1 METKFNIFYK
11 KAKKNNLEILD
22 VSEIQNYNPVYS
34 RFFEMDETNYN
45 RIALNHKYH
54 IHDLKTVT
62 DNDDKP
68 VEKDIFVKFSPL
80 LDPLNYLRGKYDLEK
95 SVFKT
100 LPKLGSTTETCLP
113 KVLDVNNSSYVD
125 GFFSYL
131 TSMMK
136 DTHGWVHGVEYY
148 GSVLAI
154 HKNFKYNIVDDID
167 FLTNNTFFM
176 NNINKHFTLDEDA
189 SIILHEYS
197 GEGSRTNK
205 KKLSIKDLE
214 IDLEVEEIGG
224 TLDGST
230 LDSSTL
236 DGGTL
241 NGSTLNGSTLNGSTL
256 NGSTLNGSTLN
267 GSTLDLCENIAL
279 EYVSDTKPI
288 ISDSDSDSSSDDS
301 NSESDTTEDEDNWET
316 DSDSGSKSESSS
328 ENQSIFDEEETMFS
342 YLKEFP
348 VQLIFQEKCKGT
360 LDQLIMQRKLK
371 DDTFIEALLQIILLL
386 ATYQKVFDFTH
397 NDLHTNN
404 IMYVETEEEFLYY
417 QIDGVCYKV
426 PTNGRI
432 FKLIDFG
439 RAIYRFS
446 GKTFCSDSFAP
457 SGDAATQY
465 NCDPYF
471 NENKPRIDPNPSFD
485 LCRLGCSLYDYVC
498 RDDEVKTPLQKLV
511 DSWCNDDHGKS
522 VLYKPSGQER
532 YPDFKLYKMIAR
544 TVNNL
549 VPSEQ
554 LKQGIFNKY
563 VSEATVSEATV
574 SEATVSKAT
583 VSKATV
589 SEATLN
595 IIDIDALPKYA

>member
-1 METKFNIFYK
+1 MESKFSIFYK
-11 KAKKNNLEILD
+11 KAKKNNLEMLD
-22 VSEIQNYNPVYS
+22 IGEIQNYNPMYN

-62 DNDDKP
+62 DNEDKL

-100 LPKLGSTTETCLP
+100 LPKLGSTVETCLS

-136 DTHGWVHGVEYY
+136 DTHGWIHGVEYY
-148 GSVLAI
+148 GSALAI
-154 HKNFKYNIVDDID
+154 HKNFKYNIADDVD

-176 NNINKHFTLDEDA
+176 NNINKHFSLDEDA
-189 SIILHEYS
+189 SIILREYS

-214 IDLEVEEIGG
+214 IDLEVEEIIAF
-224 TLDGST
+224 LDASAV
-230 LDSSTL
+230 
-236 DGGTL
+236 
-241 NGSTLNGSTLNGSTL
+241 N
-256 NGSTLNGSTLN
+256 
-267 GSTLDLCENIAL
+267 DLSAIVDESLSIAV
-279 EYVSDTKPI
+279 EYVSESKPEI
-288 ISDSDSDSSSDDS
+288 NDSDSDSDSDSSDSESATTEEEDDWETES
-301 NSESDTTEDEDNWET
+301 ESESDE
-316 DSDSGSKSESSS
+316 
-328 ENQSIFDEEETMFS
+328 SIFEEEEETMFS

-360 LDQLIMQRKLK
+360 LDELIMQRKLK
-371 DDTFIEALLQIILLL
+371 DDTFIEALLQIVLLL

-417 QIDGVCYKV
+417 KIDGVCYKV

-439 RAIYRFS
+439 RAIYRFG
-446 GKTFCSDSFAP
+446 GKIFCSDSFAP

-465 NCDPYF
+465 NCEPYF
-471 NENKPRIDPNPSFD
+471 NDNKPRIDPNPSFD

-549 VPSEQ
+549 VPSQQ
-554 LKQGIFNKY
+554 LKQGIFKKY
-563 VSEATVSEATV
+563 VRVNPDGLSEATVRV
-574 SEATVSKAT
+574 
-583 VSKATV
+583 
-589 SEATLN
+589 N
-595 IIDIDALPKYA
+595 PDRCIDIDAFPNYC

>member
-1 METKFNIFYK
+1 MESKFSIFYK
-11 KAKKNNLEILD
+11 KAKKNNLEMLD
-22 VSEIQNYNPVYS
+22 ISEIQNYNPVYS

-62 DNDDKP
+62 DNEDKI

-100 LPKLGSTTETCLP
+100 LPKLGSTVETCLP

-136 DTHGWVHGVEYY
+136 DTHGWIHGVEYY
-148 GSVLAI
+148 GSALAI
-154 HKNFKYNIVDDID
+154 HKNFKYNIVDDVD

-189 SIILHEYS
+189 SIILREYS
-197 GEGSRTNK
+197 GEGSRSNK

-214 IDLEVEEIGG
+214 IDLEVEEIGTPLDG
-224 TLDGST
+224 GSPLDGSP
-230 LDSSTL
+230 LDGSLLDGSAL
-236 DGGTL
+236 DGGE
-241 NGSTLNGSTLNGSTL
+241 S
-256 NGSTLNGSTLN
+256 
-267 GSTLDLCENIAL
+267 IAL
-279 EYVSDTKPI
+279 EYVSDLKQTNDD
-288 ISDSDSDSSSDDS
+288 SSSSDDSDSDSESATTEEEEGEEEEEWETE
-301 NSESDTTEDEDNWET
+301 SESET
-316 DSDSGSKSESSS
+316 KSGSDE
-328 ENQSIFDEEETMFS
+328 SIFDEEEETMFS

-360 LDQLIMQRKLK
+360 LDELIMQRKLK

-417 QIDGVCYKV
+417 KIDGVCYKV

-439 RAIYRFS
+439 RAIYRFG
-446 GKTFCSDSFAP
+446 GKIFCSDSFAP

-465 NCDPYF
+465 NCEPYF

-549 VPSEQ
+549 VPSQQ
-554 LKQGIFNKY
+554 LKQGIFKKY
-563 VSEATVSEATV
+563 VRANPDGLSEATVRV
-574 SEATVSKAT
+574 
-583 VSKATV
+583 
-589 SEATLN
+589 N
-595 IIDIDALPKYA
+595 PDRCIDIDAFPNYC

>member
-1 METKFNIFYK
+1 MDNKFSIFYK
-11 KAKKNNLEILD
+11 KAKKIDLEMLD
-22 VSEIQNYNPVYS
+22 SISEIQHYNPVYS

-45 RIALNHKYH
+45 RISLNHKYH
-54 IHDLKTVT
+54 IYDLKTVV
-62 DNDDKP
+62 DDDDKP
-68 VEKDIFVKFSPL
+68 MEKDIFVKFSPL
-80 LDPLNYLRGKYDLEK
+80 LDPLNYLRGKYDLETPI
-95 SVFKT
+95 FKT
-100 LPKLGSTTETCLP
+100 LPKLGSTTDTCLP

-148 GSVLAI
+148 GSALAVQRG
-154 HKNFKYNIVDDID
+154 FKYDIVDDLD
-167 FLTNNTFFM
+167 FLTKCPFFTNNL
-176 NNINKHFTLDEDA
+176 NKHFTVDEDT
-189 SIILHEYS
+189 SIILREYS

-205 KKLSIKDLE
+205 KKLSIKDLD
-214 IDLEVEEIGG
+214 IDLDVEEVIAESIGVVPEII
-224 TLDGST
+224 TNATPS
-230 LDSSTL
+230 
-236 DGGTL
+236 
-241 NGSTLNGSTLNGSTL
+241 
-256 NGSTLNGSTLN
+256 
-267 GSTLDLCENIAL
+267 L
-279 EYVSDTKPI
+279 EYESLSKESDNVDDE
-288 ISDSDSDSSSDDS
+288 SSSDSDSSDDS
-301 NSESDTTEDEDNWET
+301 KSDTTKSEESDWETESDDEGDDSENHGSEDDDSIFEEDE
-316 DSDSGSKSESSS
+316 K
-328 ENQSIFDEEETMFS
+328 MFS
-342 YLKEFP
+342 YLNEFP

-360 LDQLIMQRKLK
+360 LDELIMQRKLK
-371 DDTFIEALLQIILLL
+371 DDTFVEALLQIVLLL

-417 QIDGVCYKV
+417 RVGGVCYKV

-439 RAIYRFS
+439 RSIYRFG

-457 SGDAATQY
+457 NGDAATQY
-465 NCDPYF
+465 NCEPYF
-471 NENKPRIDPNPSFD
+471 NEKKARIDPNPSFD
-485 LCRLGCSLYDYVC
+485 LCRLGCSLYDFVC

-554 LKQGIFNKY
+554 LKQSVFKKY
-563 VSEATVSEATV
+563 VYDATVQIET
-574 SEATVSKAT
+574 
-583 VSKATV
+583 
-589 SEATLN
+589 
-595 IIDIDALPKYA
+595 IINVDALPNYA

>member
-1 METKFNIFYK
+1 METKFSIFYK
-11 KAKKNNLEILD
+11 KAKKNNLEMLD

-62 DNDDKP
+62 DNDDKM

-100 LPKLGSTTETCLP
+100 LPKLGSTVETCLP

-148 GSVLAI
+148 GSALAI
-154 HKNFKYNIVDDID
+154 HKNFKYNIVDDVD

-176 NNINKHFTLDEDA
+176 NNINKYFTLDEDA
-189 SIILHEYS
+189 SIILREYS
-197 GEGSRTNK
+197 GEGSRSNK

-214 IDLEVEEIGG
+214 IDLQVEEIFASV
-224 TLDGST
+224 DEQ
-230 LDSSTL
+230 D
-236 DGGTL
+236 L
-241 NGSTLNGSTLNGSTL
+241 NTSETIN
-256 NGSTLNGSTLN
+256 
-267 GSTLDLCENIAL
+267 L
-279 EYVSDTKPI
+279 EYVSEPKAVISDSDSG
-288 ISDSDSDSSSDDS
+288 SDSDSDSG
-301 NSESDTTEDEDNWET
+301 SESATTEDEHEEDEDDWET
-316 DSDSGSKSESSS
+316 ETESGSDE
-328 ENQSIFDEEETMFS
+328 SIFDEEETMFS

-386 ATYQKVFDFTH
+386 ATYQKMFDFTH

-404 IMYVETEEEFLYY
+404 IMYVETEEEFIYY

-439 RAIYRFS
+439 RAIYRFG

-465 NCDPYF
+465 NCEPYF
-471 NENKPRIDPNPSFD
+471 NEKKPRIDPNPSFD

-549 VPSEQ
+549 VPKEQ
-554 LKQGIFNKY
+554 LKQSIFNKY
-563 VSEATVSEATV
+563 VRVNPDGLSEATISEATISEATVSEA
-574 SEATVSKAT
+574 S
-583 VSKATV
+583 
-589 SEATLN
+589 LN
-595 IIDIDALPKYA
+595 IIDIDAFPKYT

>member
-1 METKFNIFYK
+1 MESKFSIFYK
-11 KAKKNNLEILD
+11 KAKKNNLEMLD
-22 VSEIQNYNPVYS
+22 ISEIQNYNPVYS

-62 DNDDKP
+62 DNEDKI

-100 LPKLGSTTETCLP
+100 LPKLGSTVETCLS

-136 DTHGWVHGVEYY
+136 DTHGWIHGVEYY
-148 GSVLAI
+148 GSALAI
-154 HKNFKYNIVDDID
+154 HKNFKYNIVDDVD

-189 SIILHEYS
+189 SIILREYS
-197 GEGSRTNK
+197 GEGSRSNK

-214 IDLEVEEIGG
+214 IDLEVEEIGTPLDG
-224 TLDGST
+224 SSLDGGSPLDGDTLDGN
-230 LDSSTL
+230 TL
-236 DGGTL
+236 DGDTIDG
-241 NGSTLNGSTLNGSTL
+241 GES
-256 NGSTLNGSTLN
+256 
-267 GSTLDLCENIAL
+267 IAL
-279 EYVSDTKPI
+279 EYVSDLKQTNDD
-288 ISDSDSDSSSDDS
+288 SSSSDDSDSDSESATTEEEEGEEEEEEWETE
-301 NSESDTTEDEDNWET
+301 SESET
-316 DSDSGSKSESSS
+316 KSGS
-328 ENQSIFDEEETMFS
+328 ENQSIFDEEEETMFS

-360 LDQLIMQRKLK
+360 LDELIMQRKLK

-404 IMYVETEEEFLYY
+404 IMYVETEDEFLYY

-439 RAIYRFS
+439 RAIYRFN

-465 NCDPYF
+465 NCEPYF

-522 VLYKPSGQER
+522 VLYKPTGQER

-549 VPSEQ
+549 VPSQQ
-554 LKQGIFNKY
+554 LKQDIFKKY
-563 VSEATVSEATV
+563 VRVNPDGLSEAS
-574 SEATVSKAT
+574 
-583 VSKATV
+583 
-589 SEATLN
+589 LN

>member
-1 METKFNIFYK
+1 MESKFSIFYK
-11 KAKKNNLEILD
+11 KAKKNNLEMLD
-22 VSEIQNYNPVYS
+22 IGEIQNYNPMYN

-62 DNDDKP
+62 DNEDKL

-100 LPKLGSTTETCLP
+100 LPKLGSTVETCLS

-136 DTHGWVHGVEYY
+136 DTHGWIHGVEYY
-148 GSVLAI
+148 GSALAI
-154 HKNFKYNIVDDID
+154 HKNFKYNIADDVD

-176 NNINKHFTLDEDA
+176 NNINKHFSLDEDA
-189 SIILHEYS
+189 SIILREYS

-214 IDLEVEEIGG
+214 IDLEVEEIIAS
-224 TLDGST
+224 LDASAVK
-230 LDSSTL
+230 
-236 DGGTL
+236 
-241 NGSTLNGSTLNGSTL
+241 
-256 NGSTLNGSTLN
+256 
-267 GSTLDLCENIAL
+267 DLSVIKDLSAVNDLSAIVDESLSIAV
-279 EYVSDTKPI
+279 EYVSESKPEI
-288 ISDSDSDSSSDDS
+288 NDSDSDSDSDSSDSESATTEEEDDWETES
-301 NSESDTTEDEDNWET
+301 ESESDE
-316 DSDSGSKSESSS
+316 
-328 ENQSIFDEEETMFS
+328 SIFEEEEETMFS

-360 LDQLIMQRKLK
+360 LDELIMQRKLK
-371 DDTFIEALLQIILLL
+371 DDTFIEALLQIVLLL

-417 QIDGVCYKV
+417 KIDGVCYKV

-439 RAIYRFS
+439 RAIYRFG
-446 GKTFCSDSFAP
+446 GKIFCSDSFAP

-465 NCDPYF
+465 NCEPYF
-471 NENKPRIDPNPSFD
+471 NDNKPRIDPNPSFD

-549 VPSEQ
+549 VPSQQ
-554 LKQGIFNKY
+554 LKQGIFKKY
-563 VSEATVSEATV
+563 VRVNPDGLSESTVRV
-574 SEATVSKAT
+574 
-583 VSKATV
+583 
-589 SEATLN
+589 N
-595 IIDIDALPKYA
+595 PDRCIDIDAFPNYC

>member
-1 METKFNIFYK
+1 MESKFSIFYK
-11 KAKKNNLEILD
+11 KAKKNNLEMLD
-22 VSEIQNYNPVYS
+22 ISEIQNYNPVYS

-62 DNDDKP
+62 DNEDKM

-100 LPKLGSTTETCLP
+100 LPKLGSTVETCLS

-136 DTHGWVHGVEYY
+136 DAHGWVHGVEYY
-148 GSVLAI
+148 GSALAVQQ
-154 HKNFKYNIVDDID
+154 NFKYNIADDVD

-176 NNINKHFTLDEDA
+176 NNINKYFTLDEDA
-189 SIILHEYS
+189 SIILREYS

-214 IDLEVEEIGG
+214 IDLEVEEIIASAVED
-224 TLDGST
+224 LSAIDDLST
-230 LDSSTL
+230 VNESTVNESS
-236 DGGTL
+236 
-241 NGSTLNGSTLNGSTL
+241 S
-256 NGSTLNGSTLN
+256 
-267 GSTLDLCENIAL
+267 AVV
-279 EYVSDTKPI
+279 EYVSESKPEI
-288 ISDSDSDSSSDDS
+288 NDSDSDSDSSSD
-301 NSESDTTEDEDNWET
+301 SESATTEEEDNWET
-316 DSDSGSKSESSS
+316 ESECESKSESES
-328 ENQSIFDEEETMFS
+328 ESDESIFEEEEETMFS

-360 LDQLIMQRKLK
+360 LDELIMQRKLK
-371 DDTFIEALLQIILLL
+371 DDTFIEALLQVVLIL

-465 NCDPYF
+465 NCEPYF

-554 LKQGIFNKY
+554 LKQNIFKKY
-563 VSEATVSEATV
+563 VNPDGLSETS
-574 SEATVSKAT
+574 
-583 VSKATV
+583 
-589 SEATLN
+589 LN
-595 IIDIDALPKYA
+595 IIDIDALPKYV

>member
-1 METKFNIFYK
+1 MESKFSIFYK
-11 KAKKNNLEILD
+11 KAKKNNLEMLD
-22 VSEIQNYNPVYS
+22 IGEIQNYNPMYN

-62 DNDDKP
+62 DNEDKL

-100 LPKLGSTTETCLP
+100 LPKLGSTVETCLS

-136 DTHGWVHGVEYY
+136 DTHGWIHGVEYY
-148 GSVLAI
+148 GSALAI
-154 HKNFKYNIVDDID
+154 HKNFKYNIADDVD

-176 NNINKHFTLDEDA
+176 NNINKHFSLDEDA
-189 SIILHEYS
+189 SIILREYS

-214 IDLEVEEIGG
+214 IDLEVEEIIAF
-224 TLDGST
+224 LDASAV
-230 LDSSTL
+230 
-236 DGGTL
+236 
-241 NGSTLNGSTLNGSTL
+241 N
-256 NGSTLNGSTLN
+256 
-267 GSTLDLCENIAL
+267 DLSAIVDESLSIAV
-279 EYVSDTKPI
+279 EYVSESKPDI
-288 ISDSDSDSSSDDS
+288 IDSDSDSDSSSSDSESATTKDENEDDWETES
-301 NSESDTTEDEDNWET
+301 ESESDE
-316 DSDSGSKSESSS
+316 
-328 ENQSIFDEEETMFS
+328 SIFEEEEETMFS

-360 LDQLIMQRKLK
+360 LDELIMQRKLK
-371 DDTFIEALLQIILLL
+371 DDTFIEALLQIVLLL

-417 QIDGVCYKV
+417 KIDGVCYKV

-439 RAIYRFS
+439 RAIYRFG
-446 GKTFCSDSFAP
+446 GKIFCSDSFAP

-465 NCDPYF
+465 NCEPYF

-549 VPSEQ
+549 VPSQQ
-554 LKQGIFNKY
+554 LKQGIFKKY
-563 VSEATVSEATV
+563 VRVNPDGLSEATVRV
-574 SEATVSKAT
+574 
-583 VSKATV
+583 
-589 SEATLN
+589 N
-595 IIDIDALPKYA
+595 PDRCIDIDAFPNYC

>member
-1 METKFNIFYK
+1 MESKFSIFYK
-11 KAKKNNLEILD
+11 KAKKNNLEMLD
-22 VSEIQNYNPVYS
+22 IGEIQNYNPVYS

-62 DNDDKP
+62 DNEDKL

-100 LPKLGSTTETCLP
+100 LPKLGSTVETCLP

-136 DTHGWVHGVEYY
+136 DTHGWIHGVEYY
-148 GSVLAI
+148 GSALAI
-154 HKNFKYNIVDDID
+154 HKNFKYNIADDVD

-176 NNINKHFTLDEDA
+176 NNINKYFTLDEDA
-189 SIILHEYS
+189 SIILREYS
-197 GEGSRTNK
+197 GEGSRSNK

-214 IDLEVEEIGG
+214 IDLEVEEIGTPLDG
-224 TLDGST
+224 GSPLDNSQLDCGSPLDGSA
-230 LDSSTL
+230 LDGGALDGSALDGDTL
-236 DGGTL
+236 DGGE
-241 NGSTLNGSTLNGSTL
+241 S
-256 NGSTLNGSTLN
+256 
-267 GSTLDLCENIAL
+267 IAL
-279 EYVSDTKPI
+279 EYVSDLKQTNDESSSSDD
-288 ISDSDSDSSSDDS
+288 SDSDSDSESATTEEEEGEGEEDWETE
-301 NSESDTTEDEDNWET
+301 SESET
-316 DSDSGSKSESSS
+316 KSGSDE
-328 ENQSIFDEEETMFS
+328 SIFDEEEETMFS

-360 LDQLIMQRKLK
+360 LDELIMQRKLK
-371 DDTFIEALLQIILLL
+371 DDTFIEALLQIVLLL

-417 QIDGVCYKV
+417 KIDGVCYKV

-439 RAIYRFS
+439 RAIYRFG
-446 GKTFCSDSFAP
+446 GKIFCSDSFAP

-465 NCDPYF
+465 NCEPYF

-511 DSWCNDDHGKS
+511 DSWCNDDYGKS

-549 VPSEQ
+549 VPSQQ
-554 LKQGIFNKY
+554 LKQGIFKKY
-563 VSEATVSEATV
+563 VRVNPDGLSEATVSEATV
-574 SEATVSKAT
+574 RV
-583 VSKATV
+583 
-589 SEATLN
+589 N
-595 IIDIDALPKYA
+595 PDRCIDIDAFPNYC

>member
-1 METKFNIFYK
+1 MESKFSIFYK
-11 KAKKNNLEILD
+11 KAKKNNLEMLD
-22 VSEIQNYNPVYS
+22 ISEIQNYNPVYS

-62 DNDDKP
+62 DNEDKM

-100 LPKLGSTTETCLP
+100 LPKLGSTVETCLS

-136 DTHGWVHGVEYY
+136 DTHGWIHGVEYY
-148 GSVLAI
+148 GSALAI
-154 HKNFKYNIVDDID
+154 HKNFKYNIVDDVD

-189 SIILHEYS
+189 SIILREYS
-197 GEGSRTNK
+197 GEGSRSNK

-214 IDLEVEEIGG
+214 IDLEVEEIIASAVED
-224 TLDGST
+224 LSAIDDLST
-230 LDSSTL
+230 VNESAVNESS
-236 DGGTL
+236 
-241 NGSTLNGSTLNGSTL
+241 S
-256 NGSTLNGSTLN
+256 
-267 GSTLDLCENIAL
+267 AVV
-279 EYVSDTKPI
+279 EYVSESKPEI
-288 ISDSDSDSSSDDS
+288 NDSDSDSDSSSD
-301 NSESDTTEDEDNWET
+301 SESATTEEEEEEEEEWET
-316 DSDSGSKSESSS
+316 ESESETKSGS
-328 ENQSIFDEEETMFS
+328 ENQSIFDEEEETMFS

-360 LDQLIMQRKLK
+360 LDELIMQRKLK
-371 DDTFIEALLQIILLL
+371 DDTFIEALLQVVLIL

-465 NCDPYF
+465 NCEPYF

-554 LKQGIFNKY
+554 LKQNIFKKY
-563 VSEATVSEATV
+563 VNRDGLSEATVSEVTV
-574 SEATVSKAT
+574 RVTPDSLSEIS
-583 VSKATV
+583 
-589 SEATLN
+589 LN

>member
-1 METKFNIFYK
+1 MESKFSIFYK
-11 KAKKNNLEILD
+11 KAKKNNLEMLD
-22 VSEIQNYNPVYS
+22 ISEIQNYNPVYS

-62 DNDDKP
+62 DNEDKL

-100 LPKLGSTTETCLP
+100 LPKLGSTVETCLS

-125 GFFSYL
+125 GFFAYL

-136 DTHGWVHGVEYY
+136 DTHGWIHGVEYY
-148 GSVLAI
+148 GSALAVQQ
-154 HKNFKYNIVDDID
+154 NFKYNIADDVD

-189 SIILHEYS
+189 SIILREYS

-214 IDLEVEEIGG
+214 IDLEVEEIIASAVED
-224 TLDGST
+224 LSAIDDLST
-230 LDSSTL
+230 VNESTVNDSS
-236 DGGTL
+236 
-241 NGSTLNGSTLNGSTL
+241 SAV
-256 NGSTLNGSTLN
+256 
-267 GSTLDLCENIAL
+267 I
-279 EYVSDTKPI
+279 EYVSESKPEI
-288 ISDSDSDSSSDDS
+288 NDSDSDRDSSSSD
-301 NSESDTTEDEDNWET
+301 SESATTEEEDAWET
-316 DSDSGSKSESSS
+316 ESESESKSESRPSS
-328 ENQSIFDEEETMFS
+328 DESIFEEEETMFS

-360 LDQLIMQRKLK
+360 LDELIMQRKLK
-371 DDTFIEALLQIILLL
+371 DDTFIEALLQVVLIL

-439 RAIYRFS
+439 RAIYRFG
-446 GKTFCSDSFAP
+446 GKIFCSDSFAP

-465 NCDPYF
+465 NCEPYF

-554 LKQGIFNKY
+554 LKQGIFKKY

-574 SEATVSKAT
+574 RV
-583 VSKATV
+583 
-589 SEATLN
+589 N
-595 IIDIDALPKYA
+595 PDRCIDIDAFPNYC